1 MQLKFIPNDQL
12 PEGIKAGVVFDTIIV
27 NPEEYLPWL
36 KAQLTNFGVVFRR
49 QKLHTL
55 NEAAEIAGASGIVIN
70 ATGLGM

>member
-1 MQLKFIPNDQL
+1 MKFIPDDQL

-36 KAQLTNFGVVFRR
+36 KTQLTNFGVAFRR
-49 QKLHTL
+49 QKLNTL
-55 NEAAEIAGASGIVIN
+55 NEAAEISGTSGIIIN